1 MASGDDPGRESPWGR
16 APAAGSVRAMEGTRI
31 VMVRHG
37 ESMAQ
42 ERRVVGGHKGCTG
55 LSAKGRAQVSA
66 LRDRW
71 KAADELGG
79 DVVLY
84 ASLMPRAIET
94 AEILAPV
101 LGAPEVSQDCAF
113 CEHHPGEGDGLLWSE
128 FDALYPHPAEGW
140 TPDVRRD
147 PGGETWNEMA
157 DRVKHGFDRL
167 VADHPGRTVV
177 VACHGG
183 VIVQTMIRWLLIDPQ
198 ATGERAWFSPEN
210 ASVTEWRFGPNPY
223 GNRVG
228 EWELVRFNDHA
239 HLAGTALSG

>member
-1 MASGDDPGRESPWGR
+1 MD
-16 APAAGSVRAMEGTRI
+16 GTRI

-37 ESMAQ
+37 ESLAQ
-42 ERRVVGGHKGCTG
+42 ERRIVGGHKGCEG
-55 LSAKGRAQVSA
+55 LSVRGRLQVEA

-71 KAADELGG
+71 KASDELGG

-84 ASLMPRAIET
+84 ASLMPRAVET

-101 LGAPEVSQDCAF
+101 LGLPEISQDCAF
-113 CEHHPGEGDGLLWSE
+113 CEHHPGEGDGLPWNE
-128 FDALYPHPAEGW
+128 FDERYPHPAEGW

-157 DRVKHGFDRL
+157 ARVKAGFDRL
-167 VADHPGRTVV
+167 VEDHPGRTVV

-183 VIVQTMIRWLLIDPQ
+183 VIVQTMIRWLLIDPM

-210 ASVTEWRFGPNPY
+210 ASITEWRFGPNPY
-223 GNRVG
+223 GNRTG
-228 EWELVRFNDHA
+228 DWELVRFNDHA
-239 HLAGTALSG
+239 HLAGM